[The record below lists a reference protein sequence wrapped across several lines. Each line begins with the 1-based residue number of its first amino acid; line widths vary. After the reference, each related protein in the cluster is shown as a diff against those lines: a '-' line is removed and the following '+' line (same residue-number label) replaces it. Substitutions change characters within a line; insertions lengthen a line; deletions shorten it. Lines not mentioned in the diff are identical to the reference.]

1 MQYAPELLG
10 EYADAPQMN
19 GTDEASIKHFMEQN
33 ELRQQAA
40 ERIAKEEFDIELY
53 IYKKD
58 DNDTHIDFVLESKY
72 GYIGG
77 GATGSK
83 AAIRKYERMYRDVY
97 QYYGVTKEDIEHRTK
112 RYEDLIRTLARR

>member
-1 MQYAPELLG
+1 
-10 EYADAPQMN
+10 
-19 GTDEASIKHFMEQN
+19 MEQN

-40 ERIAKEEFDIELY
+40 ERIAKEEFDIDLH

-77 GATGSK
+77 GASGSK
-83 AAIRKYERMYRDVY
+83 TAIRKYERMYRDVY
-97 QYYGVTKEDIEHRTK
+97 QYYGVTKDDIEHRTK